1 MFCVHISPPVVV
13 HYESECVVRQV
24 VENGEGAVYVVGG
37 SGGGRVLSCIHKIF

>member
-1 MFCVHISPPVVV
+1 MFISPPVVV
-13 HYESECVVRQV
+13 HYESECVVGQ